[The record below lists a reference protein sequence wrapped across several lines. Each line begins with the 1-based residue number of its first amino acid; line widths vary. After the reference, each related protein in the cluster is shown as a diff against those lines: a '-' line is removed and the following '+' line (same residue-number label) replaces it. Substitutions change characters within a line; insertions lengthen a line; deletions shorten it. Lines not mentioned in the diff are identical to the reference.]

1 MKRVKDFLYGPAA
14 PIVGLAAVAGALLL
28 AWALADWPFFLFLVA
43 LAAGGMRFV
52 FTYGGAVMIAALC
65 EAVRVTNLIRKKQ
78 PGQYGYIDEA
88 EILTQPIPMTLNK
101 IGTSVGSAEDEADK
115 LTQEQTGA
123 PKVLGVVAMRIMAA
137 GIVAAKRMGKR
148 WYYMDS
154 TAADLPDDDSDGTDG
169 SEPVTVEPY
178 PAALEPV

>member
-1 MKRVKDFLYGPAA
+1 
-14 PIVGLAAVAGALLL
+14 
-28 AWALADWPFFLFLVA
+28 
-43 LAAGGMRFV
+43 
-52 FTYGGAVMIAALC
+52 
-65 EAVRVTNLIRKKQ
+65 
-78 PGQYGYIDEA
+78 
-88 EILTQPIPMTLNK
+88 MTLNK

-154 TAADLPDDDSDGTDG
+154 TAADLPDDDSDGTDAG
-169 SEPVTVEPY
+169 EPVTVEPY
-178 PAALEPV
+178 PVALEPV